1 MLASRNSG
9 VKAYNNVGV
18 ASTIPYSDSM
28 QLIQM
33 LFGGLIETLA
43 VAEGQFIRKDVEGR
57 ALSVERAL
65 KILGGLQSS
74 LNFED
79 GKELAR
85 NLSDI
90 YDYCS
95 RQLLKASLDHDAKKV
110 SDIRSLIAE
119 INDAWQSLPKSLNQ
133 RSIPMAS

>member
-1 MLASRNSG
+1 MRINQKALESYGAVKVVTGVSGANS
-9 VKAYNNVGV
+9 V
-18 ASTIPYSDSM
+18 

-110 SDIRSLIAE
+110 SEIRSLIAE